1 MPGAFRTFQTH
12 LAGRRDNPGAE
23 GIVIPQ
29 NPPPC
34 CAPETPP
41 RPRQLAF
48 NERENPSESDTTSW
62 QKRASASQPAMWA
75 NRAPTARGGRA
86 RVSAPAV
93 RALPLPR
100 APAAGLPPLPAPPGR
115 RPGRRH
121 GSVAAKAFGRR
132 LRARL
137 GSEGD
142 WDRLALDEEEQTSR
156 RKEVRTSAST
166 SASPP
171 AGAARAPFLQRLE
184 RVLVGLAC
192 ASAVCIAA
200 LLGPLPPPRAHAL
213 GLGEA
218 VRRAAED
225 AGVGRRALTPAALL
239 GGAAPSS
246 STRSAPAPDLSAEE
260 RATVGVFERNTPSVV
275 YITNLRA
282 AQNRYTMDITNVPA
296 GTGSGFVWDEEGHVV
311 TNFHVIKDA
320 SDLTVTLS
328 DASVYPATVV
338 GFDPDKD
345 TAVLKVEAPAA
356 ELKRKLAPVTV
367 GGSAG
372 LVVGQQVFAIGNPF
386 GLDHTLTAGII
397 SGLGREIS
405 SMSGRPIAGVVQTDA
420 AINPGNSGGPLLNRK
435 GELIGV
441 NTAIL
446 DPTGRGASSGVGF
459 AIPVDTVKGIV
470 DQIIRYGEVTRPVL
484 GVTLAPDAVG
494 RQLGLR
500 EGGVVVLNV
509 PDGSP
514 AAGKI
519 LPMRRDGYG
528 RLQVGDVITEMN
540 GRKVVTATDLFRAL
554 DDCRGGDSVRIKVL
568 RGLESEE
575 TEEVTLGS
583 RVTRF
588 DKGVPFEG

>member
-1 MPGAFRTFQTH
+1 
-12 LAGRRDNPGAE
+12 
-23 GIVIPQ
+23 
-29 NPPPC
+29 
-34 CAPETPP
+34 
-41 RPRQLAF
+41 
-48 NERENPSESDTTSW
+48 
-62 QKRASASQPAMWA
+62 
-75 NRAPTARGGRA
+75 
-86 RVSAPAV
+86 
-93 RALPLPR
+93 
-100 APAAGLPPLPAPPGR
+100 
-115 RPGRRH
+115 
-121 GSVAAKAFGRR
+121 
-132 LRARL
+132 
-137 GSEGD
+137 
-142 WDRLALDEEEQTSR
+142 LALDEEEQTSR

-484 GVTLAPDAVG
+484 GSPWRPTRSGGSWGCG
-494 RQLGLR
+494 RAAWWCSMCPTGAR
-500 EGGVVVLNV
+500 RRGRSCRCGGT
-509 PDGSP
+509 GTAACRWGTSSP
-514 AAGKI
+514 
-519 LPMRRDGYG
+519 R
-528 RLQVGDVITEMN
+528 
-540 GRKVVTATDLFRAL
+540 
-554 DDCRGGDSVRIKVL
+554 
-568 RGLESEE
+568 
-575 TEEVTLGS
+575 
-583 RVTRF
+583 
-588 DKGVPFEG
+588 

>member
-1 MPGAFRTFQTH
+1 
-12 LAGRRDNPGAE
+12 
-23 GIVIPQ
+23 
-29 NPPPC
+29 
-34 CAPETPP
+34 
-41 RPRQLAF
+41 
-48 NERENPSESDTTSW
+48 
-62 QKRASASQPAMWA
+62 MWA

-132 LRARL
+132 LRARR

-218 VRRAAED
+218 VGRAAED

-239 GGAAPSS
+239 GGAGPSSS

-260 RATVGVFERNTPSVV
+260 RATVGVFVRNTPSVV

-296 GTGSGFVWDEEGHVV
+296 GTGSGFVRDEEGHVV

-397 SGLGREIS
+397 SGLGREI
-405 SMSGRPIAGVVQTDA
+405 
-420 AINPGNSGGPLLNRK
+420 GPRGSCDIHVLVSKLL
-435 GELIGV
+435 V
-441 NTAIL
+441 H
-446 DPTGRGASSGVGF
+446 
-459 AIPVDTVKGIV
+459 
-470 DQIIRYGEVTRPVL
+470 TR
-484 GVTLAPDAVG
+484 TL
-494 RQLGLR
+494 
-500 EGGVVVLNV
+500 
-509 PDGSP
+509 S
-514 AAGKI
+514 K
-519 LPMRRDGYG
+519 
-528 RLQVGDVITEMN
+528 
-540 GRKVVTATDLFRAL
+540 
-554 DDCRGGDSVRIKVL
+554 SW
-568 RGLESEE
+568 
-575 TEEVTLGS
+575 
-583 RVTRF
+583 
-588 DKGVPFEG
+588 